1 MGQFRANA
9 EALCFQECDK
19 VFRRA
24 LARSQQR
31 TRVRVFFP
39 AMDLLMGVGFDDVGR
54 ALYFFTCSSMHQF
67 GKARHNPN
75 AFSRLHCRIPLAQ
88 ATASRT
94 ESGNT
99 LPSAHPAIAGVA
111 SSSDA
116 SKSSS
121 RKRSGALCSAR
132 LSQGSMGRSTSQQL
146 FNARCRAAFS
156 ACFIKK
162 SATSNRISQIVA
174 SVRGMP
180 TMTHMASKAQLPSRT
195 VWTTMRPRDM

>member
-9 EALCFQECDK
+9 EALCFQEYDK
-19 VFRRA
+19 LFRRA

-31 TRVRVFFP
+31 TRVRVFP

-67 GKARHNPN
+67 GKARHNAN

-88 ATASRT
+88 ATASKT
-94 ESGNT
+94 ESGNAFA
-99 LPSAHPAIAGVA
+99 SAHPAIAGVA

-156 ACFIKK
+156 ACSIKK
-162 SATSNRISQIVA
+162 SATWNRIS
-174 SVRGMP
+174 
-180 TMTHMASKAQLPSRT
+180 
-195 VWTTMRPRDM
+195 